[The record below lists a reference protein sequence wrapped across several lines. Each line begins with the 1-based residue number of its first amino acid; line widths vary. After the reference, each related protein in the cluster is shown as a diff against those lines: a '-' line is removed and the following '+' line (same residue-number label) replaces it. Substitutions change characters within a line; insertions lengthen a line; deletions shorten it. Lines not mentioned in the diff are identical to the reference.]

1 MLSGKV
7 RERSNS
13 GGGMRFVSQSALGGV
28 LIALLLSTPTLA
40 QDKAKLKSEART
52 AAAKLRDAGE
62 PKDRCS
68 IGVILGEGAVVIRR
82 VADTSLQPG
91 DVVKAVGNTD
101 VTGKDVDDVIG
112 ILRQIPPQAVIDLK
126 ISRGKVDQVIQA
138 SCANARPVTQ
148 VILAGLD
155 QAAAGKFDDCASSF
169 AGRSDIGS
177 FAPMMRLQCAAASG
191 DKKRYDLGALAA
203 DYLEM
208 AIEEAHW
215 IVASRQPVVERLRAT
230 EGLITQS
237 LGSARYQSLVAKTR
251 QWPGGESAYL
261 SAEPDWRLF
270 RERGEAALKARLIDP
285 DSARI
290 EWPRGFLYGTWK
302 PVLSKR
308 VEGYW
313 TCGLINARNR
323 MGGYTGSTAFV
334 VVLDKKG
341 SVSFVDMGDGREFDI
356 VSTQCANSAKLLP
369 PAPAALTS
377 ATSAPRGGNASSLV
391 DELNKLAELRY
402 SGALTEA
409 EFQAAKQR
417 LLGGDR

>member
-1 MLSGKV
+1 
-7 RERSNS
+7 
-13 GGGMRFVSQSALGGV
+13 MRFVPQSAVGGV
-28 LIALLLSTPTLA
+28 LIALLMSTPTLA
-40 QDKAKLKSEART
+40 QDKAKLKSDARA
-52 AAAKLRDAGE
+52 AAAKLRGAGE

-68 IGVILGEGAVVIRR
+68 IGVILGEGAVVMRR
-82 VADTSLQPG
+82 VANTPLQLG
-91 DVVKAVGNTD
+91 DVVKAVGDTD
-101 VTGKDVDDVIG
+101 VVGKDVDDVIA
-112 ILRQIPPQAVIDLK
+112 ILRQMPPQAVVDLK
-126 ISRGKVDQVIQA
+126 ISRGKVDQVIKA
-138 SCANARPVTQ
+138 PCTNARPVTQ
-148 VILAGLD
+148 VILTGLD
-155 QAAAGKFDDCASSF
+155 QAAAGKFDGCASSF
-169 AGRSDIGS
+169 AGAANIGS
-177 FAPMMRLQCAAASG
+177 FAPMMRLQCAAVSG

-203 DYLEM
+203 DYMEM

-215 IVASRQPVVERLRAT
+215 IVATRQPVVERLRAT

-237 LGSARYQSLVAKTR
+237 LGSARYQALVAKTR
-251 QWPGGESAYL
+251 QWPGGENAYI

-290 EWPRGFLYGTWK
+290 EWTHGFLYGTWK

-334 VVLDKKG
+334 VVLDRQAR
-341 SVSFVDMGDGREFDI
+341 VSFVDMGDGREFDI

-369 PAPAALTS
+369 PAPAALAG
-377 ATSAPRGGNASSLV
+377 ATSAPRGGNVSSLA
-391 DELNKLAELRY
+391 DELKKLAELKNA
-402 SGALTEA
+402 GALTEA

-417 LLGGDR
+417 LLDGDR